1 MPSAFTLCRRL
12 SDNLVD
18 IETYLDAS
26 IIEHSYAS
34 QKCIKTKGKGGGGG
48 LGLQVNSYSKSSKA

>member
-34 QKCIKTKGKGGGGG
+34 QKCIKTKGKGGGG
-48 LGLQVNSYSKSSKA
+48 LGLQVNS